1 MEIKLT
7 KGCFLYRKRLL
18 LIIMRTFIFLCCA
31 TVFALT
37 PNNLVSQNSKIKIV
51 AEESLTVDEVFDLIM
66 EQTEYKFFYEEGM
79 FTDFPKVQVQ
89 KGSISTNRLLKKS
102 LAHGNLSI
110 QVTSNNAILINEKS
124 PDGEQE
130 DKEKK
135 EIQLNISG
143 TIIDENGTPLSG
155 ANILEKSTANG
166 TQTDFDG
173 NFSLT
178 VANENSILT
187 VSYLGFQ
194 TQEVV
199 VGSQTIITITLQEDA
214 SGLDEVIVVGYGVK
228 KKGELTGAISKVDS
242 EVFRNR
248 PLNNSMDA
256 LQGRIPGV
264 TISKGNG
271 RPGDGAYQFQIRGF
285 SSINGNSPFYV
296 IQI

>member
-1 MEIKLT
+1 
-7 KGCFLYRKRLL
+7 
-18 LIIMRTFIFLCCA
+18 MRTFIFLCCA

-173 NFSLT
+173 NFS
-178 VANENSILT
+178 
-187 VSYLGFQ
+187 
-194 TQEVV
+194 
-199 VGSQTIITITLQEDA
+199 
-214 SGLDEVIVVGYGVK
+214 
-228 KKGELTGAISKVDS
+228 
-242 EVFRNR
+242 
-248 PLNNSMDA
+248 
-256 LQGRIPGV
+256 
-264 TISKGNG
+264 
-271 RPGDGAYQFQIRGF
+271 
-285 SSINGNSPFYV
+285 
-296 IQI
+296 